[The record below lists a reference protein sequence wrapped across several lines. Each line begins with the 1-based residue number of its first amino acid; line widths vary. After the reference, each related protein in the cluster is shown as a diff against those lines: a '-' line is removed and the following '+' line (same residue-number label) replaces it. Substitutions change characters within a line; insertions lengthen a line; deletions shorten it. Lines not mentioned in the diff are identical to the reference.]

1 MSNKDQFLAK
11 ARNLASR
18 FGIEDQVGKE
28 AIKKS
33 KKRKNENSNP
43 KK

>member
-1 MSNKDQFLAK
+1 MNKYLAK

-18 FGIEDQVGKE
+18 FGTEDQVMKE
-28 AIKKS
+28 VIRKS
-33 KKRKNENSNP
+33 KKRKNENPNP

>member
-1 MSNKDQFLAK
+1 MNKYLSK

-18 FGIEDQVGKE
+18 FGIEDQVMKE
-28 AIKKS
+28 VIKKS

>member
-1 MSNKDQFLAK
+1 MNKYLAK

-18 FGIEDQVGKE
+18 FGIEDQIQKE

-33 KKRKNENSNP
+33 KKRKHENSNP